1 MYTQRAENPNAMDT
15 RGEETDTITHDEG
28 KGGASLSPVV
38 TVIIIL
44 IVAVMFCSGLILY
57 ICKRKSTDA
66 PKEVIEMKNRNTWD
80 LKSIDISMNRDNK
93 MTHNV
98 ANNYNSS
105 DKSKKEI
112 QVNSNPLRESA
123 LGFVFEERLRTRK
136 VPTLNKKS
144 KPNRRS
150 AMTIDNDDQW
160 IEYIDE
166 SSQKPYYY
174 NPMSET
180 VQWEKPENLLFY
192 KESMED
198 I

>member
-1 MYTQRAENPNAMDT
+1 
-15 RGEETDTITHDEG
+15 
-28 KGGASLSPVV
+28 
-38 TVIIIL
+38 
-44 IVAVMFCSGLILY
+44 
-57 ICKRKSTDA
+57 
-66 PKEVIEMKNRNTWD
+66 
-80 LKSIDISMNRDNK
+80 MNRDNK